1 MPQRRL
7 PIFIATPFLGQGDI
21 HNQEWIDGRTEL
33 FEAVTKNSL
42 LNLVGD
48 DVHWLV
54 FLGKEPLPQV
64 EAYAHR
70 LFSDHDYVHPVRMRH
85 SSDNVTTLAREISPV
100 DRYITT
106 IIADDDAWPSNYIDT
121 IRHESNRLL
130 DEGHEHAGL
139 TFANGL
145 EWVMADQVDINFL
158 VKSNFHLLRKQ
169 NLVEYRYPWLGCGF
183 FVLQTKSQPF
193 NSLCVAHPQIPKY
206 LEREGFSLHVAEEP
220 RRAWLYNRH
229 QLSASSLV
237 KSESEPLPLDLD
249 ELEGEFG
256 IDANRVRNWTN
267 TRFST
272 YYSEKIHGVEIQRR
286 ENSIIEMYD
295 FPDLEDFV
303 HMPFKSFFFQD
314 NHLVIDPVNHF
325 NIRPPFRLRVYNS
338 TSKTYE
344 MLLVV
349 EKKFEKP
356 FEIPKSFFDASCEY
370 KFDVQRRVEG
380 TWQRVMPFVFIKHAT
395 LSRSNHNIASQPYT
409 HELPSLDD
417 QKDVRITLKKKGRTL
432 QMTFPSS
439 RCRIL
444 KLNDSMIGKT
454 SMGVEASTEGGWA
467 KIR

>member
-54 FLGKEPLPQV
+54 FLGKDPLPQV

-70 LFSDHDYVHPVRMRH
+70 LFSDHDHVHPVRIRYT
-85 SSDNVTTLAREISPV
+85 SDNVTMLAGQISPV
-100 DRYITT
+100 EHYITT
-106 IIADDDAWPSNYIDT
+106 AIADDDAWPTNFTNS
-121 IRHESNRLL
+121 IRREANRLL

-145 EWVMADQVDINFL
+145 EWVMADQVDINFFT
-158 VKSNFHLLRKQ
+158 KSDYRLLRKQ

-183 FVLQTKSQPF
+183 FVLQTKSRPF
-193 NSLCVAHPQIPKY
+193 ESLSVAHPQIPKH
-206 LEREGFSLHVAEEP
+206 LKDEGFSMHIAEEP

-249 ELEGEFG
+249 ELEEEFG
-256 IDANRVRNWTN
+256 IDASRVRNWTS
-267 TRFST
+267 TRFSS

-303 HMPFKSFFFQD
+303 HMPFKSFFFQSD
-314 NHLVIDPVNHF
+314 HLVIDPVNHF

-349 EKKFEKP
+349 EKKFEQP
-356 FEIPKSFFDASCEY
+356 IEIPKSFFDASCEY
-370 KFDVQRRVEG
+370 KFDVQRRMEG
-380 TWQRVMPFVFIKHAT
+380 TWQRVMPFVFIKHTT
-395 LSRSNHNIASQPYT
+395 LSRPNHSIQSQPYSP
-409 HELPSLDD
+409 ELPNLNEL
-417 QKDVRITLKKKGRTL
+417 KNVRLTVKRKGRLL
-432 QMTFPSS
+432 QM
-439 RCRIL
+439 IL
-444 KLNDSMIGKT
+444 PFKRLQSLVLNDSMIRKSAIVIET
-454 SMGVEASTEGGWA
+454 STDNGWTR
-467 KIR
+467 IR

>member
-54 FLGKEPLPQV
+54 FLGEDPLPQV
-64 EAYAHR
+64 ESYAQR
-70 LFSDHDYVHPVRMRH
+70 LFSGHDHVHPVRMRH
-85 SSDNVTTLAREISPV
+85 SSDNVTMLARDISPV
-100 DRYITT
+100 EHYITT
-106 IIADDDAWPSNYIDT
+106 TIADDDAWPTNYVDT
-121 IRHESNRLL
+121 IRQEANRLL

-193 NSLCVAHPQIPKY
+193 NSLCKAHPQIPKY
-206 LEREGFSLHVAEEP
+206 LQQEGFSLHVAEEP

-249 ELEGEFG
+249 ELEDEFG
-256 IDANRVRNWTN
+256 IDASRVRNWTN
-267 TRFST
+267 TRFSS
-272 YYSEKIHGVEIQRR
+272 YYSEKIHGVEIQKRG
-286 ENSIIEMYD
+286 NSIIEMYD
-295 FPDLEDFV
+295 FPDLKDFV
-303 HMPFKSFFFQD
+303 HMPFKSFFFQHD
-314 NHLVIDPVNHF
+314 HLVIDPVNQF
-325 NIRPPFRLRVYNS
+325 NILPPFRLRVYNS

-349 EKKFEKP
+349 EKKSNGP
-356 FEIPKSFFDASCEY
+356 IEIPKHLFDESSEY
-370 KFDVQRRVEG
+370 KFDVQRRMEG
-380 TWQRVMPFVFIKHAT
+380 TWERVMPFVYIKHTA
-395 LSRSNHNIASQPYT
+395 LSRPKHNIASQPYT
-409 HELPSLDD
+409 HELPSLGD
-417 QKDVRITLKKKGRTL
+417 QRDVRITLKRKGRLL
-432 QMTFPSS
+432 QMIFPSGRS
-439 RCRIL
+439 RIL
-444 KLNDSMIGKT
+444 KLNDSMIGNT
-454 SMGVEASTEGGWA
+454 SMIIEASTEDGWA
-467 KIR
+467 KIG